1 MVTHQVGLLFPLVL
15 AKKLAPPNI
24 DDTLTFLPF
33 VILLSFFFVFN
44 LLFLPE
50 TTGATVGETSQSLQ
64 DEGWRVNFKKDEST
78 KFTKS

>member
-15 AKKLAPPNI
+15 AKKLAPPNT

-33 VILLSFFFVFN
+33 AILLSFFFVFN

-50 TTGATVGETSQSLQ
+50 TTGATVGETSRSLQ
-64 DEGWRVNFKKDEST
+64 DEGWRVNLKKDKST